1 MRRAF
6 PVAILVAAGL
16 IAAGCGGDDSDSSGE
31 TTAEE
36 TSVSAQEAITEIGA
50 VRRGLDAAVVA
61 YRQGDAEQAEELA
74 SEAYLQ
80 HFELVEGPLEEV
92 DHELNEEL
100 EETIRETLRDRIN
113 AGVPVA
119 KVTLLVRTINREL
132 DEAEQALRS

>member
-6 PVAILVAAGL
+6 PVILVAAGL

-31 TTAEE
+31 TSAEE
-36 TSVSAQEAITEIGA
+36 TTVSAQEAITEIAA

-100 EETIRETLRDRIN
+100 EETIRETLRARIDEG
-113 AGVPVA
+113 APVA

-132 DEAEQALRS
+132 DEAEQALGS

>member
-6 PVAILVAAGL
+6 PVILVAAGL

-31 TTAEE
+31 TTTAEE
-36 TSVSAQEAITEIGA
+36 TSVSAQEAITAIAA

-80 HFELVEGPLEEV
+80 HFELVEGPLEEA
-92 DHELNEEL
+92 DEELNEEL
-100 EETIRETLRDRIN
+100 EETIRETLRDRIDEG
-113 AGVPVA
+113 APVA
-119 KVTLLVRTINREL
+119 KVTLLVKTINREL
-132 DEAEQALRS
+132 DEAEQALGS

>member
-6 PVAILVAAGL
+6 PVILVAAGL

-31 TTAEE
+31 TTTAEE
-36 TSVSAQEAITEIGA
+36 TSVSAQEAITEIAA

-80 HFELVEGPLEEV
+80 HFELVEDPLEEA
-92 DHELNEEL
+92 DEELNEEL
-100 EETIRETLRDRIN
+100 EETIRETLRDRIDEG
-113 AGVPVA
+113 APVA
-119 KVTLLVRTINREL
+119 KVTLLVKTINREL
-132 DEAEQALRS
+132 DEAEQALGS

>member
-6 PVAILVAAGL
+6 PVILVAAGL
-16 IAAGCGGDDSDSSGE
+16 ITAGCGGDDSDSSGE

-36 TSVSAQEAITEIGA
+36 TSVSAREAITEIAA
-50 VRRGLDAAVVA
+50 VRTGLDAAVVA
-61 YRQGDAEQAEELA
+61 YKRGDAEQAEELA

-113 AGVPVA
+113 EGAPVA
-119 KVTLLVRTINREL
+119 KVTMLVRTIDREL

>member
-6 PVAILVAAGL
+6 PVILVAAGL

-31 TTAEE
+31 TTTAEE
-36 TSVSAQEAITEIGA
+36 TSVSAQEAITEIAA

-80 HFELVEGPLEEV
+80 HFELVEGPLEEA
-92 DHELNEEL
+92 DEELNEEL
-100 EETIRETLRDRIN
+100 EETIRETLRDRIDEG
-113 AGVPVA
+113 APVA
-119 KVTLLVRTINREL
+119 KVTLLVKTINREL
-132 DEAEQALRS
+132 DEAEQALGS

>member
-6 PVAILVAAGL
+6 PVILVAAGL

-36 TSVSAQEAITEIGA
+36 APVSAQEAIAEIGE
-50 VRRGLDAAVVA
+50 VRRGLDAAVAA
-61 YRQGDAEQAEELA
+61 YRQGDAERAEELA

-92 DHELNEEL
+92 DEELNEEL
-100 EETIRETLRDRIN
+100 EETIRETLRERIDEG
-113 AGVPVA
+113 APVA
-119 KVTLLVRTINREL
+119 KVTALVRTIDREL
-132 DEAEQALRS
+132 DEAEEALRS

>member
-6 PVAILVAAGL
+6 PVILVAAGL
-16 IAAGCGGDDSDSSGE
+16 IATGCGDDDSDSSGE

-36 TSVSAQEAITEIGA
+36 TSVSAQEAITEIAA
-50 VRRGLDAAVVA
+50 VRTGLDAAVVA
-61 YRQGDAEQAEELA
+61 YRQGDADQAEELA

-80 HFELVEGPLEEV
+80 HFELVEGPLEEA
-92 DHELNEEL
+92 DEELNEEL

-113 AGVPVA
+113 EGVPVA
-119 KVTLLVRTINREL
+119 KVTALVRTINREL

>member
-6 PVAILVAAGL
+6 PVILVAAGL

-36 TSVSAQEAITEIGA
+36 SSVSAQEAITEIGE
-50 VRRGLDAAVVA
+50 VRRGLEAAVVA
-61 YRQGDAEQAEELA
+61 YRQGDAEQASELA

-80 HFELVEGPLEEV
+80 HFELVEGPLEEA
-92 DHELNEEL
+92 DEELNEEL
-100 EETIRETLRDRIN
+100 EESIRETLRDRIDEG
-113 AGVPVA
+113 APVA